1 MMVGTTST
9 WVPTTSRRLPNCSVT
24 PGAISSSGTWKRN
37 RSISV
42 SCSGAPKPWS
52 PTTTNRV
59 SLYQGWRLACSKKR
73 PSAQSE

>member
-9 WVPTTSRRLPNCSVT
+9 CVPTTSRRLPKRSVT
-24 PGAISSSGTWKRN
+24 PGAISSSGTWKRS

-42 SCSGAPKPWS
+42 TSSGAPKPWS
-52 PTTTNRV
+52 PTTTNKV
-59 SLYQGWRLACSKKR
+59 CLNQGWLRTLSKNC